1 MRAGASAAFL
11 AAGILIAAGGAGP
24 RAPGEVW
31 SLDRLP
37 PLDRAIAWRPGAGG
51 IEWSELQL
59 EGEGE
64 AWRTRVIVARFDPR
78 RVALS
83 LVPAFDRGE
92 QWTIDEAGSA
102 AALALNAGQFRSRL
116 PWGWVVSG
124 GRELLSPQQGP
135 LAGAVVVDSSGALR
149 LLSPDEVAGARQR
162 GGLVEAFQSYPMLL
176 VDGAPPPAL
185 LTPGRGVAVA
195 HRDARLALG
204 TRADGRVIVALTR
217 FDALGPALGRIPFG
231 LTSAEM
237 ARVMEALGCRRA
249 ILLDGGISGQLMVR
263 DARGDAHAWRG
274 MRSVPLGLVARA
286 H

>member
-1 MRAGASAAFL
+1 MRTGALAAL
-11 AAGILIAAGGAGP
+11 LVAGILIAEAGNSIRTPRGA
-24 RAPGEVW
+24 W

-37 PLDRAIAWRPGAGG
+37 TLDGAIAWRPGAGA
-51 IEWSELQL
+51 IEWGELQL

-64 AWRTRVIVARFDPR
+64 AWRTRVIVARLDPR

-83 LVPAFDRGE
+83 LVPAFDQGAR
-92 QWTIDEAGSA
+92 WTVDEAGPSVV
-102 AALALNAGQFRSRL
+102 LALNAGQFRSSL

-135 LAGAVVVDSSGALR
+135 LAGAVVVDSGGTVR
-149 LLSPDEVAGARQR
+149 LLSDGEVLGERTRGAA
-162 GGLVEAFQSYPMLL
+162 VEAFQSYPMLL

-185 LTPGRGVAVA
+185 VTPGSGVAVS

-204 TRADGRVIVALTR
+204 TLADGRVIVALTR

-237 ARVMEALGCRRA
+237 AEVMAALGCRRA
-249 ILLDGGISGQLMVR
+249 ILLDGGISGQLLVR

-274 MRSVPLGLVARA
+274 VRSVPLGLVARA
-286 H
+286 R